1 MYKLEIRPKNN
12 NANGNYFNKWL
23 NGNTNHTSAI
33 YNDFGVDVYFSSEP
47 SQSVKDDIVN
57 KYNSLTA
64 DDLLYDAI
72 IKGSYEDYQKDGQDY
87 FNDIRVSLVLKYQAQ
102 ELTAD
107 DIYEIESKL
116 DSVIT
121 KILRGDWMSAS
132 FEMGNVIIDG
142 ALTQDFFDEIL
153 NHINNYVAE
162 NY

>member
-1 MYKLEIRPKNN
+1 MYKLEIQPKNN

-23 NGNTNHTSAI
+23 NDNTNHTSAI

-57 KYNSLTA
+57 KYNSLTV

-72 IKGSYEDYQKDGQDY
+72 IKGSYETYQKDGEDY
-87 FNDIRVSLVLKYQAQ
+87 FNDIRVSLVLKYQVQ
-102 ELTAD
+102 ELSPD

>member
-1 MYKLEIRPKNN
+1 MYKLEIQPKNN

-23 NGNTNHTSAI
+23 NDNTNHTSAI

-57 KYNSLTA
+57 KYNSLTV
-64 DDLLYDAI
+64 DDLLYGSI
-72 IKGSYEDYQKDGQDY
+72 IKGSYETYQKDGEDY
-87 FNDIRVSLVLKYQAQ
+87 FNDIRVSLVLKYQVQ
-102 ELTAD
+102 ELSPD

>member
-1 MYKLEIRPKNN
+1 MYKLEIQPKNN

-23 NGNTNHTSAI
+23 NDNTNHTSAI

-57 KYNSLTA
+57 KYNSLTV

-72 IKGSYEDYQKDGQDY
+72 IKGSYETYQKDGEDY

-102 ELTAD
+102 ELSPD

>member
-1 MYKLEIRPKNN
+1 MYKLEIQPKNN

-23 NGNTNHTSAI
+23 NDNTNHTSAI

-57 KYNSLTA
+57 KYNSLTV
-64 DDLLYDAI
+64 DDLLYDSI
-72 IKGSYEDYQKDGQDY
+72 IKGSYENYQKDGEDY
-87 FNDIRVSLVLKYQAQ
+87 FNDIRVSLVLKYQVQ
-102 ELTAD
+102 ELSPD

>member
-1 MYKLEIRPKNN
+1 MYKLEIQPKNN

-23 NGNTNHTSAI
+23 NDNTNHTSAI
-33 YNDFGVDVYFSSEP
+33 YNDFGVDVYFSNEP
-47 SQSVKDDIVN
+47 AQYVKDDIVN
-57 KYNSLTA
+57 KYNSLTV

-72 IKGSYEDYQKDGQDY
+72 IKGSYETYRKDGEDY

-102 ELTAD
+102 ELSPN

>member
-1 MYKLEIRPKNN
+1 MYKLEIQPKNN

-23 NGNTNHTSAI
+23 NDNTNHTSAI
-33 YNDFGVDVYFSSEP
+33 YNDFGVDVYFSIEP

-57 KYNSLTA
+57 EYNSLTV

-72 IKGSYEDYQKDGQDY
+72 IKGSYETYRKDGEDY

-102 ELTAD
+102 ELSAD

-153 NHINNYVAE
+153 NHINSYVAE

>member
-1 MYKLEIRPKNN
+1 MYKLEIQPKNN

-23 NGNTNHTSAI
+23 NDNTNHTSAI

-57 KYNSLTA
+57 KYNSLTV

-72 IKGSYEDYQKDGQDY
+72 IKGSYETYQKDGEDY
-87 FNDIRVSLVLKYQAQ
+87 FNDIRVSLVLKYQMQ
-102 ELTAD
+102 ELSPD

>member
-1 MYKLEIRPKNN
+1 MYKLEIQPKNN

-23 NGNTNHTSAI
+23 NDNTNHTSAI

-57 KYNSLTA
+57 KYNSLTV
-64 DDLLYDAI
+64 DDLLYDSI
-72 IKGSYEDYQKDGQDY
+72 IKGSYETYQKDGEDY
-87 FNDIRVSLVLKYQAQ
+87 FNDIRVSLVLKYQMQ
-102 ELTAD
+102 ELSPD

>member
-1 MYKLEIRPKNN
+1 MYKLEIQPKNN

-23 NGNTNHTSAI
+23 NDNTNHTSAI

-47 SQSVKDDIVN
+47 SQSAKDDIVN
-57 KYNSLTA
+57 KYNSLTV
-64 DDLLYDAI
+64 DDLLYDSI
-72 IKGSYEDYQKDGQDY
+72 IKGSYETYQKDGEDY
-87 FNDIRVSLVLKYQAQ
+87 FNDIRVSLVLKYQVQ
-102 ELTAD
+102 ELSPD
-107 DIYEIESKL
+107 DIYEIESRL

>member
-1 MYKLEIRPKNN
+1 MYKLEIQPKNN

-23 NGNTNHTSAI
+23 NDNTNHTSAI

-57 KYNSLTA
+57 KYNSLTV

-72 IKGSYEDYQKDGQDY
+72 IKGSYETYRKDGEDY
-87 FNDIRVSLVLKYQAQ
+87 FNDIRVSLVLKYQVQ
-102 ELTAD
+102 ELSPN

-121 KILRGDWMSAS
+121 KILRGDWMTAS

>member
-1 MYKLEIRPKNN
+1 MYKLEIQPKNN

-23 NGNTNHTSAI
+23 NDNTNHTSAI

-57 KYNSLTA
+57 KYNSLTV

-72 IKGSYEDYQKDGQDY
+72 IKGSYETYQKDGEDY
-87 FNDIRVSLVLKYQAQ
+87 FNDIRVSLVLKYQMQ
-102 ELTAD
+102 ELSPD

-121 KILRGDWMSAS
+121 KILRGDWMTAS

-153 NHINNYVAE
+153 NHINNYVLE

>member
-1 MYKLEIRPKNN
+1 MYKLEIQPKNN

-23 NGNTNHTSAI
+23 NDNTNHTSAI

-57 KYNSLTA
+57 KYNSLTV
-64 DDLLYDAI
+64 DDLLYDSI
-72 IKGSYEDYQKDGQDY
+72 IKGSYETYRKDGEDY
-87 FNDIRVSLVLKYQAQ
+87 FNDIRVSLVLKYQMQ
-102 ELTAD
+102 ELSPD

-121 KILRGDWMSAS
+121 KILRGDWMTAS

-153 NHINNYVAE
+153 NHINNYVLE

>member
-1 MYKLEIRPKNN
+1 MYKLEIQPKNN

-23 NGNTNHTSAI
+23 NDNTNHTSAI

-47 SQSVKDDIVN
+47 SQSVKDGIVN
-57 KYNSLTA
+57 KYNSLTV
-64 DDLLYDAI
+64 DDLLYDSI
-72 IKGSYEDYQKDGQDY
+72 IKGSYETYQKDGEDY
-87 FNDIRVSLVLKYQAQ
+87 FNDIRVSLVLKYQVQ
-102 ELTAD
+102 ELSPD